1 MELPRGDKTMLWQDV
16 PYAFAMYIEFPY
28 SDYTP
33 TCVSIQKARDSCK
46 MQGYTLKQLASFELA
61 LREWSKTK
69 NAELQ
74 GKG

>member
-1 MELPRGDKTMLWQDV
+1 MTWNDV
-16 PYAFAMYIEFPY
+16 SDDFSRHIEFPY

-33 TCVSIQKARDSCK
+33 TCVSIMKARDFCK
-46 MQGYTLKQLASFELA
+46 FKGYSNTQIDAFELA

-74 GKG
+74 GKA